1 MSGAIQSIAAAII
14 FAAGS
19 GLGAAPEAL
28 AQETCYQDDDGRIVT
43 RRRPGYREVPCPAAA
58 TPQPG
63 DEAAAA
69 EQTDAQRRADLTI
82 GTREVT
88 GRPERTR
95 NAASP
100 VPRPGLN
107 DYVSAVPV
115 PDRWRIVDTL
125 GYEENLWDPYN
136 RNILKADRPVKED
149 KFFNI
154 TVISDSVYEVREV
167 PTPIGSSST
176 NAPGGIDVFGSADQY
191 VLVENLA
198 TEFVYYKGDTVFKP
212 PDYEFRFTPVFNVNY
227 TVLDEILGVNANP
240 AERKTRSDNHVG
252 IQAAFYDKHLRNVS
266 ERYDFDSFR
275 IGIQPFSSDFRGFLF
290 QDNQLG
296 VRLFGTRRNNIFQY
310 NLAWFRRLEKD
321 TNSGLNDLG
330 EDLRDDDVFIANL
343 YWQDMPARGFTSQ
356 ATLVYN
362 RNREGEGSHFDK
374 NNFIQRPASFGR
386 ETPREYDVYY
396 VGYSGDGHFGRLN
409 VSTSLYYAFGEMSPG
424 VFIDDDVDID
434 AGFAALELS
443 MDFDWFRP
451 RLSFLYGSGD
461 DNPYDD
467 KATGFDAIFENPQ
480 FAGAD
485 TSYWIRQAVPLVG
498 GGRIALSSRNGILNS
513 LRSSK
518 EEGQSNFTN
527 PGIILIGLGSDMDLT
542 PKLRLSFNFNSLYF
556 DQTEVLEAARNQAN
570 IDEHIGYDVSASL
583 IYRPLMSQ
591 NIVVRASYA
600 HLLAEDGF
608 NALFPD
614 EDAGYFLLNLV
625 LAY

>member
-58 TPQPG
+58 TPQTG

-191 VLVENLA
+191 VLVENLRLTFPIPA
-198 TEFVYYKGDTVFKP
+198 FAILQETCSLFPHPSRRETSGRSGFV
-212 PDYEFRFTPVFNVNY
+212 
-227 TVLDEILGVNANP
+227 
-240 AERKTRSDNHVG
+240 
-252 IQAAFYDKHLRNVS
+252 
-266 ERYDFDSFR
+266 R
-275 IGIQPFSSDFRGFLF
+275 I
-290 QDNQLG
+290 
-296 VRLFGTRRNNIFQY
+296 
-310 NLAWFRRLEKD
+310 
-321 TNSGLNDLG
+321 
-330 EDLRDDDVFIANL
+330 
-343 YWQDMPARGFTSQ
+343 PAR
-356 ATLVYN
+356 
-362 RNREGEGSHFDK
+362 
-374 NNFIQRPASFGR
+374 
-386 ETPREYDVYY
+386 
-396 VGYSGDGHFGRLN
+396 
-409 VSTSLYYAFGEMSPG
+409 
-424 VFIDDDVDID
+424 
-434 AGFAALELS
+434 
-443 MDFDWFRP
+443 
-451 RLSFLYGSGD
+451 
-461 DNPYDD
+461 
-467 KATGFDAIFENPQ
+467 
-480 FAGAD
+480 
-485 TSYWIRQAVPLVG
+485 
-498 GGRIALSSRNGILNS
+498 
-513 LRSSK
+513 
-518 EEGQSNFTN
+518 
-527 PGIILIGLGSDMDLT
+527 
-542 PKLRLSFNFNSLYF
+542 
-556 DQTEVLEAARNQAN
+556 
-570 IDEHIGYDVSASL
+570 
-583 IYRPLMSQ
+583 
-591 NIVVRASYA
+591 
-600 HLLAEDGF
+600 
-608 NALFPD
+608 NA
-614 EDAGYFLLNLV
+614 YQ
-625 LAY
+625 